1 MSWKVILPL
10 LKRYWPIAIAILIV
24 IGVGISYYFVYGKGE
39 KAGAAGVTN
48 AVQTDAIKKQDAAR
62 ISKEKTDE
70 EVRNTPYDKRVD
82 GLR

>member
-1 MSWKVILPL
+1 MPAVLLFLKTNWKLVAAGLIILVL
-10 LKRYWPIAIAILIV
+10 LGLLI
-24 IGVGISYYFVYGKGE
+24 YVYNKGE

-48 AVQTDAIKKQDAAR
+48 AVQSDTIKKQDAAR

-70 EVRNTPYDKRVD
+70 EVRNTPYLDRVD